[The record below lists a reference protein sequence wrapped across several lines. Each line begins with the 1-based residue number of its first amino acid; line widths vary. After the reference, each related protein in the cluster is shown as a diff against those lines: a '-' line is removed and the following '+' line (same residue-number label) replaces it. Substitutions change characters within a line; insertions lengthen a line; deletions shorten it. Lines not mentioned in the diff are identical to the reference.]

1 MKTQKKISA
10 IFILSVLIFIT
21 GCEKSEPDVTT
32 NDRDKFI
39 GAWLAQS
46 VGSGGTRNFTLT
58 ITASNS
64 ASDQV
69 IMQNFDG
76 GGTNTFIPATIN
88 GNSLS
93 IIRTVVSNET
103 IEGTGSYSGSNLSF
117 NFTIDD
123 RQGLG
128 VESRTCTA
136 HK

>member
-1 MKTQKKISA
+1 MKNKIKIAA
-10 IFILSVLIFIT
+10 IFILVVLVLIT

-103 IEGTGSYSGSNLSF
+103 IEGTGSYSGGSLSF
-117 NFTIDD
+117 NFTVYDG
-123 RQGLG
+123 QG